1 MHLLKPIVVI
11 ALLLLFLQDVL
22 AQKGVED
29 KRNAFNNRKFYA
41 RTTRIHDNFFVLQV
55 AQLPQSLRV
64 SYERRLNQQYIIGTH
79 LSYRY
84 ARLGSGTMKAEFYGK
99 YFSNQRAPQ
108 GLYFY
113 GETGLAAIR
122 NYTLVKLLGEI
133 TPGITPPASG
143 DYGSFRKS
151 VNFLSYFLGAGF
163 GFQNAFG
170 EDRRTLIDF
179 ALGYRWYK
187 LPDYLQKTE
196 TNPENGLPY
205 QKISGDGSPLSPL
218 SPFSF
223 RLGVGYLF

>member
-1 MHLLKPIVVI
+1 MHFLKPITLI
-11 ALLLLFLQDVL
+11 ALFLLLLQDAL

-41 RTTRIHDNFFVLQV
+41 RTTRLRNNFLILQV
-55 AQLPQSLRV
+55 AQLPQSLRL
-64 SYERRLNQQYIIGTH
+64 SYERRLNVQYIVGTH

-84 ARLGSGTMKAEFYGK
+84 ARQGSGTMKAEFYGK

-122 NYTLVKLLGEI
+122 NYSLVKLLGEI
-133 TPGITPPASG
+133 KPGVTPPASG
-143 DYGSFRKS
+143 DYGSFSRP
-151 VNFLSYFLGAGF
+151 VNFLTYFLGAGF

-170 EDRRTLIDF
+170 EGRRTLLDF

-205 QKISGDGSPLSPL
+205 QKVNGDASPLSPL

>member
-1 MHLLKPIVVI
+1 MQLLKPIGLFVFF
-11 ALLLLFLQDVL
+11 LLVLQEAA

-29 KRNAFNNRKFYA
+29 KRNAFNNRRFYA
-41 RTTRIHDNFFVLQV
+41 RTTRLHNNFFVLQV
-55 AQLPQSLRV
+55 AQLPQSLRL
-64 SYERRLNQQYIIGTH
+64 SYEKRLNQQYIVGTH

-84 ARLGSGTMKAEFYGK
+84 ARQGSGTIKAEFYGK

-122 NYTLVKLLGEI
+122 NYSLVKLLGEI
-133 TPGITPPASG
+133 KPGVPLPASG
-143 DYGSFRKS
+143 EFGSFSRPAK
-151 VNFLSYFLGAGF
+151 FLTYFLGAGF

-170 EDRRTLIDF
+170 EGRRTLLDF

-205 QKISGDGSPLSPL
+205 QKVSGDSSPFSPL